1 MEVKEGELLRWD
13 GRKHIQMTT
22 LEMKKLYYLQKKFK
36 ALLKLKYCTSLF
48 ELLLKDSTAESIAVD
63 VRIILLCCS

>member
-1 MEVKEGELLRWD
+1 
-13 GRKHIQMTT
+13 MTT
-22 LEMKKLYYLQKKFK
+22 LEMKKTVLPAKKFK

>member
-1 MEVKEGELLRWD
+1 MVRNT
-13 GRKHIQMTT
+13 QMTT
-22 LEMKKLYYLQKKFK
+22 LEMRKLLPAKKFK
-36 ALLKLKYCTSLF
+36 TLLKLKYCTFLF